1 MEQVS
6 EVLQER
12 AIPQGV
18 TVVPICESGDFLTH
32 FLKNPGP
39 QSMLKTGN
47 KNDLLFVNCLGNA
60 LLAKDAHYSD
70 KKGFHYLHPNLLND
84 QEFFNL
90 SYDFN
95 TMMEV
100 INGLFK
106 GRVVVMGPM
115 PRALADCCGQP
126 SHWIRDERDQTV
138 DMEKYVDIFSDHIFR
153 ATRMFDRMTYVNYRT
168 YLGKPFLAAMITDN
182 VHW

>member
-1 MEQVS
+1 MERAFLNSLSAALEKLHLPGLQIPDESAVEVGLERYLGHNQPHKGRKIYLLGASNMEQVS

-84 QEFFNL
+84 QEF
-90 SYDFN
+90 
-95 TMMEV
+95 
-100 INGLFK
+100 
-106 GRVVVMGPM
+106 
-115 PRALADCCGQP
+115 
-126 SHWIRDERDQTV
+126 
-138 DMEKYVDIFSDHIFR
+138 
-153 ATRMFDRMTYVNYRT
+153 
-168 YLGKPFLAAMITDN
+168 
-182 VHW
+182 